1 MTGSHEDSED
11 CPEVEEYEGYEL
23 EQWEYQQD
31 FSLQL
36 QDFESCEQLSSSP
49 SMCQTEISLLEFR
62 IGHKKH

>member
-1 MTGSHEDSED
+1 MMTGSHEDSED

-36 QDFESCEQLSSSP
+36 QDFEDDADYDIFEEPCS
-49 SMCQTEISLLEFR
+49 
-62 IGHKKH
+62 HANN